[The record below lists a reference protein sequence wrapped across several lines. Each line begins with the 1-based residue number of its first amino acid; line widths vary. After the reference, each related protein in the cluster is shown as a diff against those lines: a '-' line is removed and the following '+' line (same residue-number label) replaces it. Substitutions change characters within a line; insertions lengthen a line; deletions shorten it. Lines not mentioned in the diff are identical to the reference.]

1 MQSRQEHQKKL
12 EINITLKTAIYLA
25 ATFAGGFLVEECGLE
40 RPSGPLVW
48 HMFWMHF

>member
-25 ATFAGGFLVEECGLE
+25 ATFAGGFLVGRVRIGETIWPFG
-40 RPSGPLVW
+40 VA
-48 HMFWMHF
+48 